1 MKTSLCLIPLA
12 LLLAACQP
20 AAPGAAAPA
29 PAAEAA
35 PAAAVEPAAL
45 AQAPAAEPV
54 DAAPEAAQASAPGE
68 PPTHPRLVVETLDDG
83 TFDLQSK
90 RGGWV
95 VVNFWATW
103 CKPCL
108 KEIPDFTAFDAARD
122 DVSVIGLAYEE
133 IEPEAMREFLKQH
146 PAGYPIALL
155 DVYDPPADFATPRGL
170 PMTYLIAPDGT
181 VAKRFL
187 GPVTSQDLAAA
198 IEKAGLPAG

>member
-1 MKTSLCLIPLA
+1 MKTLVCLASLCLV
-12 LLLAACQP
+12 LAACQP
-20 AAPGAAAPA
+20 SAPVAPEPAPA
-29 PAAEAA
+29 PPAEPVTEAAFAAPEAA
-35 PAAAVEPAAL
+35 PAAAPA
-45 AQAPAAEPV
+45 
-54 DAAPEAAQASAPGE
+54 EA
-68 PPTHPRLVVETLDDG
+68 PTHPSLVVETLDDG
-83 TFDLQSK
+83 TFDLQAK

-133 IEPEAMREFLKQH
+133 IEPEAMREFLKVH

-155 DVYDPPADFATPRGL
+155 DVYNPPADFATPRGL

-181 VAKRFL
+181 VAERFL

-198 IEKAGLPAG
+198 IDKAAAAAG